1 MLTIKKVGSPLFTI
15 SGPYCK
21 LTKYFPSEV
30 LLEIFLIF
38 ALLSENG
45 LLVFT
50 RENEFWRVVMDINKT
65 REIINEIQ
73 VIFRIPLSL
82 LSIILYYSEFKSKD

>member
-1 MLTIKKVGSPLFTI
+1 MLTMKKIGSPLFT

-45 LLVFT
+45 LLVFI
-50 RENEFWRVVMDINKT
+50 RENEFWTVVMDINKT
-65 REIINEIQ
+65 REIINEI
-73 VIFRIPLSL
+73 
-82 LSIILYYSEFKSKD
+82 